1 MERAPLRKLRLHC
14 GNPVVLFLFGSLAFV
29 ASCGKPVRSF
39 STLLDEIDSS
49 FETATTEQF
58 VQAAKLASGTEEQ
71 IKLLKRASLRS
82 PDFYA
87 DIAASFAGGRLVAEP
102 VALAMLDAFL
112 SANRCIESLQLFNGS
127 LDASN
132 WPSEFVETLIL
143 SFRNGCIPAITM
155 EQLVASADCT
165 GDSRLLVYASV
176 QAMLDGDR
184 ATARTLLIDAGRFG
198 GSDQDSIPYQLLW
211 DAGAIDVLSQR
222 VANPADPLE
231 VAVCADAEYLVG
243 DHVSASTSWTYLINR
258 FPAWS
263 WKPYAALA
271 RTISS
276 ETDSALQDW
285 PHVPPADSWSTVS
298 SSSVIEAS
306 LYSRIEELFPDSVEA
321 SLERARWLHS
331 KNRIDEARGIATSL
345 TGEAAAIATLEYGIP
360 ERSVPDALR
369 LVSEYTLSPAV
380 NDVALEVLA
389 TARAWERFSELAENC
404 NKNGLATRR
413 SWFWQALA
421 MVLDDDA
428 SNAASMLRMY
438 GPGQAGYAGAFNVG
452 ILELASNRVDYAAEA
467 FMIAVGLARSSR
479 EKAAA
484 YVRAGDALQLSK
496 LPVKAILAYEAAI
509 GADPASREA
518 RSRLMRLKLNN

>member
-1 MERAPLRKLRLHC
+1 MERAPLRKLRWHC
-14 GNPVVLFLFGSLAFV
+14 GNTVVPFLLVSLAFA
-29 ASCGKPVRSF
+29 ASCGRPVRSF

-49 FETATTEQF
+49 LETATTEQF
-58 VQAAKLASGTEEQ
+58 ILAGKLARGTEEQ
-71 IKLLKRASLRS
+71 IKLLKRASSRS

-87 DIAASFAGGRLVAEP
+87 DIAASLAGGRVVAEP

-112 SANRCIESLQLFNGS
+112 SANRYIESQKLFNGS
-127 LDASN
+127 LDASS

-143 SFRNGCIPAITM
+143 SFRNDCIPAITM

-165 GDSRLLVYASV
+165 VDGRFLVYASV

-184 ATARTLLIDAGRFG
+184 ATARTLLIDARRFW
-198 GSDQDSIPYQLLW
+198 GSDQDGIPYQLLW
-211 DAGAIDVLSQR
+211 DAGAIDSLAQR
-222 VANPADPLE
+222 VPDPVDPLE

-243 DHVSASTSWTYLINR
+243 DHVSASTSWTYLVNR

-271 RTISS
+271 RSISS
-276 ETDSALQDW
+276 EADSVLQDW
-285 PHVPPADSWSTVS
+285 PHVPSADSWSTVS
-298 SSSVIEAS
+298 SSSVIEAR

-331 KNRIDEARGIATSL
+331 KNRIDEARDITTSL
-345 TGEAAAIATLEYGIP
+345 TGEAAAIARLEYGIP
-360 ERSVPDALR
+360 ERAVPDALR
-369 LVSEYTLSPAV
+369 LVSEYPLSPAV
-380 NDVALEVLA
+380 NDAALEVLA

-404 NKNGLATRR
+404 NNNGLATRR
-413 SWFWQALA
+413 SWFWQVLA
-421 MVLDDDA
+421 MVLDDDS
-428 SNAASMLRMY
+428 SNAASILRMH

-467 FMIAVGLARSSR
+467 FMIAVGLARSSK
-479 EKAAA
+479 EKAIA

-518 RSRLMRLKLNN
+518 RSRLMRLKMYN